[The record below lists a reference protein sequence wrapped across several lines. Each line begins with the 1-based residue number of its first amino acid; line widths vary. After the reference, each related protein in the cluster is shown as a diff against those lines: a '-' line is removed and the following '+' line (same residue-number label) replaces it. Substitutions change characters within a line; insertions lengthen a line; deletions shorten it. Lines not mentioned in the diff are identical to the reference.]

1 MIKLMFKIKLS
12 EIKLLDTSEFCF
24 RLDDKAFLRKKK
36 PKHFKYRRLLK
47 NMSRI
52 LRGCC
57 SCSKVR
63 GKLQEH

>member
-36 PKHFKYRRLLK
+36 PKHFLEYL
-47 NMSRI
+47 
-52 LRGCC
+52 
-57 SCSKVR
+57 
-63 GKLQEH
+63 